1 MPDSPERKRERRL
14 AARSSAQERHT
25 AALQAAKGLS
35 TVDWISSMA
44 LPPGNPRAGLLMTQ
58 DLWQAS
64 FIQNAFARAVREA
77 LLCTGRKN
85 AKTFTCAALALSFL
99 AGPNHF
105 PGVRILCASLTLEHI
120 AELQKA
126 MLTLAE
132 TNGIE
137 IENQKTPRPG
147 NLRGPD
153 GAECRF
159 ISGAVNNSALST
171 SADVCFFDE
180 IGTLPESRRSLIEQL
195 KVCLSG
201 RTSVSK
207 FIALSIR
214 GDSILL
220 EEMVE
225 AGKTDPSIYIQMHE
239 GDPNADLLDETN
251 WHRSNPG
258 LKSGIKSIDFMRHA
272 ARQAVQNPKLEPT
285 YRALHQNEKL
295 LPDRTP
301 IISLSQWQSALT
313 DNLPPRKGPVIVGI
327 DAGGADSF
335 SAAFLYWPTTG
346 RAESFAMCGGIPDAL
361 TRSRHDGQGDLYVH
375 AVRRNELIPLPERR
389 SVNPIA
395 FIQEISDR
403 LEGQKILCVVGDRWR
418 VGDLIDAMRTAH
430 ITAPFVPRGLGY
442 ESSTSDILAYER
454 YIDEGKIA
462 HKESIL
468 QAAAISGSYI
478 EKDGQLNQKLNK
490 LRASKSKTDI
500 LQAAVLC
507 IGQAARIE
515 QAKPKRRKRRHYIA

>member
-1 MPDSPERKRERRL
+1 MPDTPKRKRERRL
-14 AARSSAQERHT
+14 AARSRAQERHT
-25 AALQAAKGLS
+25 AALQASKGLS
-35 TVDWISSMA
+35 TVDWISGLA
-44 LPPGNPRAGLLMTQ
+44 VPPGNPRAGLLMTQ
-58 DLWQAS
+58 DLFQAS
-64 FIQNAFARAVREA
+64 FTQNAFAPGVKEA

-85 AKTFTCAALALSFL
+85 AKTSTCAALALSFL

-105 PGVRILCASLTLEHI
+105 PGVQIVCASLSLEHI

-132 TNGIE
+132 TNGIT
-137 IENQKTPRPG
+137 IKNQKTPRPG

-159 ISGAVNNSALST
+159 VSGSVNSALST
-171 SADVCFFDE
+171 AADVCFFDE
-180 IGTLPESRRSLIEQL
+180 LGTLPESKRTLIEHL
-195 KVCLSG
+195 KASLSG
-201 RTSVSK
+201 RSGR

-214 GDSILL
+214 GDSVLL
-220 EEMVE
+220 SEMVE

-239 GDPNADLLDETN
+239 GDPNAGLLDEAN
-251 WHRSNPG
+251 WDRSNPG
-258 LKSGIKSIDFMRHA
+258 LRSGIKSLDFMRHA
-272 ARQAVQNPKLEPT
+272 ARQAVQNPKLEPLF
-285 YRALHQNEKL
+285 RALHQNENL

-335 SAAFLYWPTTG
+335 SAAFFWWSQTG

-430 ITAPFVPRGLGY
+430 ITAPFLPRGLGY
-442 ESSTSDILAYER
+442 ESSTSDILAYQR
-454 YIDEGKIA
+454 YIDEGRIK

-478 EKDGQLNQKLNK
+478 ERDGQLNQKLNK

-507 IGQAARIE
+507 IGQASRIE
-515 QAKPKRRKRRHYIA
+515 QSRPKRRRRRHYVA